1 MASNPIL
8 SVGPSQGSF
17 APLGPKAGASGEGS
31 FAGLLKE
38 AIADTSRL
46 QREADALVEQVARG
60 HSGDLAETMIAIEK
74 AHISFQLMIQ
84 VRNKMV
90 EAYQEIMRMQV

>member
-1 MASNPIL
+1 MASDPIL
-8 SVGPSQGSF
+8 PVALSQRSLILPSVTGD
-17 APLGPKAGASGEGS
+17 ARGEGS

-38 AIADTSRL
+38 AVAGTSRL
-46 QREADALVEQVARG
+46 QSEADALVEQVALG
-60 HSGDLAETMIAIEK
+60 HSGDLAETLIAIEK

>member
-8 SVGPSQGSF
+8 PVAPNQVSLPSPRSSE
-17 APLGPKAGASGEGS
+17 GARGEGS

-38 AIADTSRL
+38 ALAETSQL
-46 QREADALVEQVARG
+46 QREADGLAEQVARG
-60 HSGDLAETMIAIEK
+60 HSGDLAATLIALEK
-74 AHISFQLMIQ
+74 AHISFQLMVQ